1 MKVFSIFAV
10 ICILISCLGLYG
22 LVAYIV
28 TQRTKEVAIRK
39 ALGSSSIGIVKMIN
53 KDFIKLIFISSAIAI
68 PVSYYY
74 MTSWLKNFVYRIDLS
89 WYYFAIAI
97 LGALFIALITNIFHT
112 VRAAKKNP
120 ADSLR
125 YE

>member
-1 MKVFSIFAV
+1 MKIFSIFAI

-39 ALGSSSIGIVKMIN
+39 ALGSSSVNILKLIN
-53 KDFIKLIFISSAIAI
+53 RDFIKLILISSAIAL

-74 MTSWLKNFVYRIDLS
+74 MKSWLDNFVYRINLS
-89 WYYFAIAI
+89 WYYFVIAIA
-97 LGALFIALITNIFHT
+97 GALLIALITNAFHT
-112 VRAAKKNP
+112 IKAATKNP
-120 ADSLR
+120 AESLR